1 MLQKIVSNMNIPGL
15 DLAAADDDDDGGGY
29 INPSSLASF
38 SS

>member
-1 MLQKIVSNMNIPGL
+1 MNLPGL
-15 DLAAADDDDDGGGY
+15 DLAAAEDDDDGGGY